1 MLFMTT
7 TYISIMK
14 DEDEEWRVMLKEEI
28 STSQKQVTLLFPK
41 ISIQSFQPQT
51 VVEDGKT
58 TQDMSGNRTILARTL
73 LLSRGSSSNIR

>member
-1 MLFMTT
+1 
-7 TYISIMK
+7 
-14 DEDEEWRVMLKEEI
+14 MLKEEI

-41 ISIQSFQPQT
+41 ISIQSFQSQT

-58 TQDMSGNRTILARTL
+58 TQDMSGNRTILAHTL